1 MLESLDINGRLYV
14 ASDRA
19 ALAVGYQVSYIERLA
34 RGKWIDASFV
44 QGQCFVDIASLE
56 RFIAA
61 SEADVTAQLREA
73 AIRERAEHAWR
84 EYEVRTG
91 HLREPAR
98 VWFVVGQVGV
108 ITMCGCLVA
117 VLSFAALQAE
127 VTWADVGDGLSQ
139 TASVLRERVALPAA
153 VIEWLGTVR

>member
-1 MLESLDINGRLYV
+1 MLESLDINGRIYV
-14 ASDRA
+14 ACDRA
-19 ALAVGYQVSYIERLA
+19 ALTVGYQASYIERLA

-61 SEADVTAQLREA
+61 SEADATEQLREA
-73 AIRERAEHAWR
+73 AVRERAETAWR
-84 EYEVRTG
+84 EYEMKTG
-91 HLREPAR
+91 QLREPQH

-108 ITMCGCLVA
+108 VTMCGCLVA
-117 VLSFAALQAE
+117 ILSFAMLQAE

-139 TASVLRERVALPAA
+139 TASVLRERVASPAA
-153 VIEWLGTVR
+153 VVEWFGDVR